1 MADSITPNYTLP
13 PDAPRVML
21 MDGCVGGAEGGW
33 DAALSGSRGLSLD
46 WPQQPSS
53 VTGAWEPP
61 SSWALGIGRGGI
73 KLQRLWDATQTERE
87 EEQLGK
93 AANSLFTHRCGNVT
107 ARGAE
112 ELQQTAQAVKPLCS
126 LDSNSPTALASE
138 GLPCWLHGLDFISLM
153 IFQTVTFCMDWDIPV
168 MEEVTL
174 FGGRPLG
181 IGTDSVL
188 SCLQFSKS
196 LSSHPVASS
205 VPRCNF
211 WCGTLSEPFSKP
223 DCAASAGSSLRALIT
238 MHPELQQV
246 GKAGFLFAEAVLSS
260 PTGHVYPCL

>member
-1 MADSITPNYTLP
+1 
-13 PDAPRVML
+13 
-21 MDGCVGGAEGGW
+21 
-33 DAALSGSRGLSLD
+33 
-46 WPQQPSS
+46 
-53 VTGAWEPP
+53 
-61 SSWALGIGRGGI
+61 
-73 KLQRLWDATQTERE
+73 
-87 EEQLGK
+87 
-93 AANSLFTHRCGNVT
+93 
-107 ARGAE
+107 
-112 ELQQTAQAVKPLCS
+112 
-126 LDSNSPTALASE
+126 
-138 GLPCWLHGLDFISLM
+138 
-153 IFQTVTFCMDWDIPV
+153 

-196 LSSHPVASS
+196 LSSHPVVSS

-223 DCAASAGSSLRALIT
+223 GCAASAGSSLRALIT